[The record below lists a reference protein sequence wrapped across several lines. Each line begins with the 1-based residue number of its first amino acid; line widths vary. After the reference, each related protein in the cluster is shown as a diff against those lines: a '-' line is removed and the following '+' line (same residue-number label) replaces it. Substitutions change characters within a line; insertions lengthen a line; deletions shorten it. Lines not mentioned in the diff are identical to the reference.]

1 MDPDPGVPKN
11 IWVLRIRIRSTALLV
26 AAVENEVEGREHWHY
41 CCPDCLS
48 QSHVLHPGS
57 AAKNWYFDN
66 SGERKSI
73 CFDMTVH
80 NDRLEVPVANFNYL
94 SRRSLV
100 FFGGKGA
107 ENNFIQC
114 CASEIFIFLNFI
126 CHVNDE
132 SLFGLYVRYI
142 L

>member
-1 MDPDPGVPKN
+1 MDPDPKGLKTG
-11 IWVLRIRIRSTALLV
+11 RSS
-26 AAVENEVEGREHWHY
+26 EKEGKEEHWHY

-80 NDRLEVPVANFNYL
+80 NDRLEVPVANLNHL
-94 SRRSLV
+94 SRHFLV
-100 FFGGKGA
+100 FFFGGRGA
-107 ENNFIQC
+107 KNH
-114 CASEIFIFLNFI
+114 L
-126 CHVNDE
+126 
-132 SLFGLYVRYI
+132 
-142 L
+142 

>member
-1 MDPDPGVPKN
+1 M
-11 IWVLRIRIRSTALLV
+11 ALLL
-26 AAVENEVEGREHWHY
+26 
-41 CCPDCLS
+41 CTDCLS

-80 NDRLEVPVANFNYL
+80 NDRLEVPVANLNYI
-94 SRRSLV
+94 SRHDFLV
-100 FFGGKGA
+100 FLFSGEGGKK
-107 ENNFIQC
+107 
-114 CASEIFIFLNFI
+114 
-126 CHVNDE
+126 
-132 SLFGLYVRYI
+132 SLMKL